1 MSRKGPQNKEYKKL
15 LNLST
20 KILNVNPADKKIK
33 NKIIIED
40 SYANKKHLKKKEKR
54 KLNIL
59 LKKFLPLM

>member
-40 SYANKKHLKKKEKR
+40 SYVNKKHLKKKEKR

-59 LKKFLPLM
+59 LKKFLPLV

>member
-59 LKKFLPLM
+59 LKKFLPLV